1 MDLFPWPVP
10 RGSIGGRRFP
20 SYLRRDND
28 LYCVVDSML
37 GRVER
42 IRQVGEPKAVRD
54 ESRTVDPALC
64 DEGEAAPNRT
74 LSFAAN
80 AVKVEVVANQVG
92 RIEWRRLSTKRCE
105 AHLPTPLQH
114 VDAFVQGV
122 GCSGT
127 LDYQV
132 GPPMRQVLHRLHNIL
147 TPHVDDGIRAEASPE
162 LEPRVA
168 CPRQDYSGAQR
179 FGARYG
185 HETDRAGP

>member
-132 GPPMRQVLHRLHNIL
+132 GPPCGQCL
-147 TPHVDDGIRAEASPE
+147 TLPLTFPPPTVTTGSP
-162 LEPRVA
+162 PK
-168 CPRQDYSGAQR
+168 PSPG
-179 FGARYG
+179 
-185 HETDRAGP
+185 